1 MKRLFM
7 ILVLIFIHLNS
18 PAGQALSYPCE
29 PTPPDLLGPFY
40 QPNAPERNQVGTG
53 YLLTGEIKS
62 AVTCKSI
69 SGAKVEIWMA
79 GPDGQ
84 YGNQW
89 RATIFS
95 DKDGTYH
102 FSSHLPGPYGGR
114 PPHLH
119 MIISAP
125 GFKELTTQHYPQK
138 GKETATFDI
147 ILIPVR

>member
-1 MKRLFM
+1 MKRLFI
-7 ILVLIFIHLNS
+7 ILILIFIHLNS
-18 PAGQALSYPCE
+18 PTSQAKSYPCD
-29 PTPPDLLGPFY
+29 PTSPDLLGPFY
-40 QPNAPERNQVGTG
+40 QPNAPERSQVGTG

-62 AVTCKSI
+62 ALTCKSI
-69 SGAKVEIWMA
+69 SGAKVELWMA

-84 YGNQW
+84 YGNEW

-95 DKDGTYH
+95 DKDGKYH
-102 FSSHLPGPYGGR
+102 FSTHFPGHYGGR
-114 PPHLH
+114 PPHIH